1 MRIVFAGTPAFA
13 ACALQ
18 ALLRAGHEIVA
29 VLSQPDRP
37 AGRGLKLVAGE
48 VKQLAQQRGLA
59 IFQPQTLGSPGAQ
72 ERLRAAGADVMVVA
86 AYGLILPRAVL
97 EAFPLGCINIH
108 ASLLPRWRG
117 AAPIQRAILAGD
129 NETGICL
136 MRMEKGLDT
145 GPVYLMERI
154 PIAAAD
160 TAGSLHDKLAV
171 LGARSIV
178 EALPKIANGE
188 LPPVPQA
195 DVGATYAQKIAKD
208 EARIDWRREA
218 AQVTR
223 QVRAFNPFPG
233 AHSILRGEP
242 VKIWCGVAVSGGGGK
257 PGAVLQADPQ
267 GIVVACADGGLRV
280 TELQRAGGKR
290 LSAADFLRGFAFVA
304 GEHFGC

>member
-37 AGRGLKLVAGE
+37 TGRGLKFVAGE
-48 VKQLAQQRGLA
+48 VKQLAQRHGLT
-59 IFQPQTLGSPGAQ
+59 IFQPRTLRNPDSQ
-72 ERLRAAGADVMVVA
+72 EQLRAVGADVMVVA
-86 AYGLILPRAVL
+86 AYGLILPRALL

-136 MRMEKGLDT
+136 MRMEEGLDT
-145 GPVYLMERI
+145 GPVYLTQRV
-154 PIAAAD
+154 PVAPDD
-160 TAGSLHDKLAV
+160 TAGSLHDKLAA
-171 LGARSIV
+171 LGARCVV
-178 EALPKIANGE
+178 EALPRIASGE
-188 LPPVPQA
+188 LQPVPQA
-195 DVGATYAQKIAKD
+195 NTGATYAQKIAKD
-208 EARIDWRREA
+208 EAKIDWRQEA
-218 AQVTR
+218 VQVAR

-233 AHSILRGEP
+233 AHSKLRGEP
-242 VKIWCGVAVSGGGGK
+242 VKIWRGMADSTGGGQ
-257 PGAVLQADPQ
+257 PGMVLQATAQ
-267 GIVVACADGGLRV
+267 GIVIACADGVLRV
-280 TELQRAGGKR
+280 TELQRAGGRR